1 MGLTT
6 AGVFIKLDNPQDFIH
21 EKIAAFFFEDIMS
34 IKDNCP
40 SFFDFRHP
48 YQIIIDIFENGICI
62 RNSDFVNKI
71 IVKRDKQ
78 HIAKIYEYFGHPKT
92 ILAYMHYDSGDSFGF
107 CYVKNGNV
115 KRFRYS
121 LSTDWVTCDYGN
133 PLDEEIDILN
143 APISF
148 EIIDKEHRDNDGD
161 EYRYYSYTAAGETN
175 NRSYHFINSHLAS
188 VVMKAK
194 IGYDFYE
201 EDDVKSKAKYVT
213 LYTLKPNL

>member
-6 AGVFIKLDNPQDFIH
+6 AGVFIKLDNPQDFTH
-21 EKIAAFFFEDIMS
+21 EEIAEYFFENVMN
-34 IKDNCP
+34 IKDDCP
-40 SFFDFRHP
+40 PFFDFRYP
-48 YQIIIDIFENGICI
+48 YKIIIDISENGICI
-62 RNSDFVNKI
+62 MNSDFVNKI
-71 IVKRDKQ
+71 IIQRDKQ
-78 HIAKIYEYFGHPKT
+78 HIAKIYEYFGHPET

-107 CYVKNGNV
+107 CYVKNGNI

-133 PLDEEIDILN
+133 PLDEELDILN

-148 EIIDKEHRDNDGD
+148 EIIYKDHRDNHGD
-161 EYRYYSYTAAGETN
+161 EYREYSYTVAGEMHK
-175 NRSYHFINSHLAS
+175 RSYHFINSHLAS

-201 EDDVKSKAKYVT
+201 DIDIKSNVKYVT
-213 LYTLKPNL
+213 LYTLKPSL